1 MHYLVFQI
9 TDTMV
14 CPFFRALMKLMK
26 PRDQTTI
33 VRFLT
38 AKDTLVS
45 MVVVANTVYDIHYV
59 EDDLLAQFKQ
69 RQGAVRGVRKAL
81 RDHHLFEQCK
91 YVRPL
96 TIPIEK
102 KVHYQPHALKT
113 QGIIH

>member
-1 MHYLVFQI
+1 
-9 TDTMV
+9 
-14 CPFFRALMKLMK
+14 MKLMK
-26 PRDQTTI
+26 PRDQTTM

-45 MVVVANTVYDIHYV
+45 MVVVANTVYDIQYV

-81 RDHHLFEQCK
+81 RNHHLFEQCK
-91 YVRPL
+91 YEKPL

-102 KVHYQPHALKT
+102 KVHYQPHVLKM
-113 QGIIH
+113 QGFVL